1 METRNG
7 LPHIIF
13 LSDYEMLLPEQLVQ
27 GVDL

>member
-1 METRNG
+1 METRNA

-27 GVDL
+27 GVDV